1 MSRTARDAPRAPADV
16 TAARRIVVAISGA
29 SGAIYGVRAL
39 EVLRADPSVEIHA
52 IISKGARAT
61 IEYET
66 DRSVADVAKLAHVLY
81 EEGDLAAGPAS
92 GTFQTS
98 GMLVA
103 PCSIRT
109 MSAIAHSLND
119 NLIVR
124 AADVHLKERR
134 PLVLMVR
141 ETPLHAGHLKSMHE
155 LALYGATIL
164 PPVPGFYVLP
174 KTVAEIVD
182 HSVGKA
188 LDQLGIAHE
197 LFERWS
203 GPKR

>member
-1 MSRTARDAPRAPADV
+1 VAATAP
-16 TAARRIVVAISGA
+16 RRIVVALSGA
-29 SGAIYGVRAL
+29 SGAIYGIRAL
-39 EVLRADPSVEIHA
+39 EVLRADPSIEVHA

-81 EEGDLAAGPAS
+81 EENDLAAGPAS
-92 GTFQTS
+92 GTFITS
-98 GMLVA
+98 GMLVV

-109 MSAIAHSLND
+109 MSSIAHSLND

-155 LALYGATIL
+155 LALYGAVIL

-182 HSVGKA
+182 HSIGKA
-188 LDQLGIAHE
+188 LDQLGVEHQ